1 MYPGKVRTGGGP
13 GSRRRMFKVVS
24 HKPSRYLVAI
34 ACLVVALAAGVSTAL
49 AWKDSDF
56 AHRPLFAYPL
66 PHGKDNIIGSLLT
79 YRVRKGDTLLDIGR
93 WFGLTAP
100 EISDANNHLDW
111 WAPPVGR
118 KIVLPDE
125 HILPDAP
132 RSGIIVNV
140 PELRL
145 YYYKG
150 HVVYTF
156 PVGLGRYDWRTPV
169 GKTFRVTS
177 KQHNPPWIV
186 PADIY
191 KEHLERDGWADRM
204 IPGGDP
210 DNPEGFWRL
219 NLNLPQYAIH
229 GTNNP
234 WGVGMEV
241 SHGCIR
247 LYPEDIDRLWH
258 LVPVGTK
265 GHIIYEPV
273 KFGWRGGSL
282 YVEVHPDIYN
292 EYPGLWNAVRKMVV
306 EKHLQNYVDY
316 GKLEKAVTDKTGVPT
331 YIMPGP
337 PPPGS
342 YNGEVEAL
350 SHKTRPP
357 G

>member
-1 MYPGKVRTGGGP
+1 MVG
-13 GSRRRMFKVVS
+13 
-24 HKPSRYLVAI
+24 LVATFR
-34 ACLVVALAAGVSTAL
+34 AVCAADGR
-49 AWKDSDF
+49 DF
-56 AHRPLFAYPL
+56 SRSPLYAYPL
-66 PHGKDNIIGSLLT
+66 PEGKDNIIGSLIT
-79 YRVRKGDTLLDIGR
+79 YHIHKGDTLLDVGR
-93 WFGLTAP
+93 WFGLSGA
-100 EISDANNHLDW
+100 EVSDANNHLDW
-111 WAPPVGR
+111 WLPPVGK
-118 KIVLPDE
+118 KIVLPTE
-125 HILPDAP
+125 HILPDGP
-132 RSGIIVNV
+132 RTGIVVNV
-140 PELRL
+140 PEFRL

-186 PADIY
+186 PPDIY
-191 KEHLERDGWADRM
+191 KEHLERDGWAEHV

-219 NLNLPQYAIH
+219 NLNLPEYAIH

-265 GHIIYEPV
+265 GEIVYQPI
-273 KFGWRGGSL
+273 KFGWRGGAL
-282 YVEVHPDIYN
+282 YVEVHRDVYN
-292 EYPGLWNAVRKMVV
+292 LHPGLWKLAMRLVAA
-306 EKHLQNYVDY
+306 KHLQSIVDY
-316 GKLEKAVTDKTGVPT
+316 GKLQKAVSAMTGVPT
-331 YIMPGP
+331 YVMPGP

-342 YNGEVEAL
+342 YNTEEAGL
-350 SHKTRPP
+350 EEAKTN
-357 G
+357 